1 MLYIF
6 FLIAFSFP
14 VVVIPEMK
22 RMFQREKYLFCFFLL
37 FCFLAVS
44 SSSHLHSASGFY
56 SENGLLA
63 VSPELGA
70 CIGLSSCAAAPPT
83 TSRRVAWV
91 AMAEASW
98 LLLPSH
104 SSSKHRTNKAIS
116 RLLFVLGE
124 S

>member
-1 MLYIF
+1 MKNIF
-6 FLIAFSFP
+6 F
-14 VVVIPEMK
+14 V
-22 RMFQREKYLFCFFLL
+22 FFLL

-98 LLLPSH
+98 LLLLSH
-104 SSSKHRTNKAIS
+104 SSSKHRANKAIS
-116 RLLFVLGE
+116 HLLFVLGE